1 MSRHLKISVAIKSL
15 TGSRKVITMLNR
27 ITNAQ
32 IEELETEMTYIC
44 SKSNKITAVISNEK
58 SASTGLVFGNYDG
71 FTKTL
76 LGKDT
81 LHDNVE
87 KTYQTVLGKPFLLRN
102 SSL

>member
-1 MSRHLKISVAIKSL
+1 MAIKSL

-27 ITNAQ
+27 ITNAK

-44 SKSNKITAVISNEK
+44 YNSNKITAVISNKK

-87 KTYQTVLGKPFLLRN
+87 NHIRQFQGNTFC
-102 SSL
+102 